1 MKQKIVDKMKR
12 VALALFAALC
22 AFSVWA
28 NVELEIQQPLVIKS
42 DGTLDISYTIKYWD
56 TGSLRNFD
64 FTVVYNEEGSS
75 QTTTQKILTKKG
87 IQGSSTST
95 YANPVKYS
103 STYTLTGLDP
113 AKVYLMD
120 FKTWGMKTTET
131 SPNWGGDNWDEV
143 NDVYTVIL
151 SGISS
156 ASATWKILPTKEF
169 VVSGVQDTQLNVTK
183 AKIRYEIG
191 ENLTAFSANAKEE
204 VVNFAD
210 GKFEFVIPYANLT
223 DDLLWSVWGQD
234 ANGNEYLYRDGN
246 GVSLCLTERTEV
258 SYATYTWTGAAN
270 NGKWT
275 DVSNWTAN
283 NAGWG
288 FPGLNLGSATG
299 VADFNAQYLAFRSTV
314 RFEGSAEVDL
324 EGNRYEFLEQD
335 DNTSAVN
342 TAFRGLAFSKPADL
356 DKMSVVL
363 KNGTIGTKIPDAAYG
378 PHLLGAAGVELE
390 FRNAEFKIRTAS
402 NYLRPNAGA
411 TVVFSG
417 DEGQTTGFKNQAW
430 NFAPNSNYA
439 NSRLVFRNFSG
450 YTYYSADNTS
460 IASGSVVELVNAQW
474 KVRAGTANTAAVSK
488 GFAEKVILRDGAD
501 RQAMIKCM
509 YYANNDDQYANVL
522 LNNTYD
528 IKIPAAGHTEASI
541 WANNLTAASTCTFEL
556 DVTDYEASEK
566 VPLVKLT
573 SEPAF
578 TLTANLVAKANG
590 EDVTSARNAKLVWEG
605 NTLYYQQGANEVVP
619 GGDAVTVTAADET
632 SALEMVDLNV
642 PTPEGLTE
650 EEASAYKAAFTK
662 DAKDNGNGTWTV
674 TAILVETAKPVI
686 GESAADAGDAFTVDA
701 ENVVITIPNYVK
713 GLNYGVRSAAEIAK
727 LETEEAV
734 IEKATVT
741 DGKITLEK
749 SGDTKFYKVIVDFNE
764 IKESPKAE

>member
-1 MKQKIVDKMKR
+1 MKDIFVSKIKR
-12 VALALFAALC
+12 LAVAMFAAFC
-22 AFSVWA
+22 VGSVWA
-28 NVELEIQQPLVIKS
+28 DVDIEIQQPLVIKS
-42 DGTLDISYTIKYWD
+42 DGTLDIAYTIYYWD
-56 TGSLRNFD
+56 TSSKRYFD
-64 FTVVYNEEGSS
+64 CKVTYNEEGS
-75 QTTTQKILTKKG
+75 TQKTTVSMLANHA
-87 IQGSSTST
+87 IQGVSNSNQNTG
-95 YANPVKYS
+95 AKYS
-103 STYTLTGLDP
+103 DTYTLTGLDP
-113 AKVYLMD
+113 SKTYVLSFKAEGMKVYGDKGSSSM
-120 FKTWGMKTTET
+120 GN
-131 SPNWGGDNWDEV
+131 NWKERTGI
-143 NDVYTVIL
+143 YTVIL

-204 VVNFAD
+204 VVNFTD
-210 GKFEFVIPYANLT
+210 GKFEFTIPYENLT

-258 SYATYTWTGAAN
+258 SYATYTWTGAAD

-299 VADFNAQYLAFRSTV
+299 VAEFNAQNLAFRSTV

-335 DNTSAVN
+335 DNASAVN
-342 TAFRGLAFSKPADL
+342 TAFRGFEFSKPADL

-363 KNGTIGTKIPDAAYG
+363 KNGTIGTKIPEGYG

-402 NYLRPNAGA
+402 NYLRPNTGA
-411 TVVFSG
+411 TIVFSG
-417 DEGQTTGFKNQAW
+417 EEGQTTGFKNQAW

-488 GFAEKVILRDGAD
+488 GFAERVILRDGAD

-541 WANNLTAASTCTFEL
+541 WAKNLTAASTCTFEL
-556 DVTDYEASEK
+556 DVTDFTGRGK
-566 VPLVKLT
+566 VPLVRLE
-573 SEPAF
+573 SAPAF

-590 EDVTSARNAKLVWEG
+590 EDVTFKRRARLVWEG
-605 NTLYYQQGANEVVP
+605 NTLYYDQ
-619 GGDAVTVTAADET
+619 
-632 SALEMVDLNV
+632 
-642 PTPEGLTE
+642 
-650 EEASAYKAAFTK
+650 
-662 DAKDNGNGTWTV
+662 
-674 TAILVETAKPVI
+674 KPDV
-686 GESAADAGDAFTVDA
+686 GF
-701 ENVVITIPNYVK
+701 
-713 GLNYGVRSAAEIAK
+713 R
-727 LETEEAV
+727 
-734 IEKATVT
+734 
-741 DGKITLEK
+741 
-749 SGDTKFYKVIVDFNE
+749 VIVR
-764 IKESPKAE
+764 

>member
-12 VALALFAALC
+12 VALTLFVALC

-75 QTTTQKILTKKG
+75 QTTTQNILTKHA
-87 IQGSSTST
+87 IQGTSTST

-103 STYTLTGLDP
+103 GTYTLTGLDP

-204 VVNFAD
+204 VVNFTD
-210 GKFEFVIPYANLT
+210 GKFEFVIPYENLT

-258 SYATYTWTGAAN
+258 SYSTYTWTGAAD

-283 NAGWG
+283 NPGWG

-299 VADFNAQYLAFRSTV
+299 VADFNAEHLAFRSTV
-314 RFEGSAEVDL
+314 CFEGSAEVDL

-335 DNTSAVN
+335 DNTSAAN
-342 TAFRGLAFSKPADL
+342 TAFRGFAFSKPADL

-417 DEGQTTGFKNQAW
+417 DEGQTSGFKNQSW
-430 NFAPNSNYA
+430 YFAPKSDKT

-450 YTYYSADNTS
+450 HTYYSEANTE

-488 GFAEKVILRDGAD
+488 GFAERVILRDGAD

-590 EDVTSARNAKLVWEG
+590 EDVTLARNAKLVWEG
-605 NTLYYQQGANEVVP
+605 DTLYYQQGANEVVP

-632 SALEMVDLNV
+632 SALKMVDLKV
-642 PTPEGLTE
+642 MIPEGLTE
-650 EEASAYKAAFTK
+650 EEVTAYKAAFTK
-662 DAKDNGNGTWTV
+662 DAKDNGNGTWEV
-674 TAILVETAKPVI
+674 TAILADSAKPLI

>member
-1 MKQKIVDKMKR
+1 MKDIFVGKIKR
-12 VALALFAALC
+12 FALTLVAALC
-22 AFSVWA
+22 VGSVWA
-28 NVELEIQQPLVIKS
+28 DVNIEIQQPLVIKS
-42 DGTLDISYTIKYWD
+42 DGTLDIAYTIYYWD
-56 TGSLRNFD
+56 TGSKRYFD
-64 FTVVYNEEGSS
+64 CKVTYNEEGS
-75 QTTTQKILTKKG
+75 TQKTTVSMLANHA
-87 IQGSSTST
+87 IQGVSNSNQNTG
-95 YANPVKYS
+95 AKYS
-103 STYTLTGLDP
+103 DTYTLTGLDP
-113 AKVYLMD
+113 SKTYVLSFKAEGMKVYGDKGSSSM
-120 FKTWGMKTTET
+120 GN
-131 SPNWGGDNWDEV
+131 NWKERTGI
-143 NDVYTVIL
+143 YTVIL

-204 VVNFAD
+204 VVNFTA

-258 SYATYTWTGAAN
+258 SYATYTWTGAAD

-299 VADFNAQYLAFRSTV
+299 VAEFNAQNLAFRSTV

-335 DNTSAVN
+335 DNASAVN
-342 TAFRGLAFSKPADL
+342 TAFRGFEFSKPADL

-363 KNGTIGTKIPDAAYG
+363 KNGTIGTKIPEGYG

-417 DEGQTTGFKNQAW
+417 DEGQTSGFKNQSW
-430 NFAPNSNYA
+430 YFAPKSDKT

-450 YTYYSADNTS
+450 FTYYSEANTA
-460 IASGSVVELVNAQW
+460 IASGSVVELINAQW

-509 YYANNDDQYANVL
+509 YYVDNDDQYANIL

-541 WANNLTAASTCTFEL
+541 WAKNLTADSSCTFEL
-556 DVTDYEASEK
+556 DVTDYMERGK
-566 VPLVKLT
+566 VPLVTLT
-573 SEPAF
+573 SAPAF
-578 TLTANLVAKANG
+578 TLAANLVAKANG
-590 EDVTSARNAKLVWEG
+590 VDVTKKRGARLEWID
-605 NTLYYQQGANEVVP
+605 NTLYYIQKP
-619 GGDAVTVTAADET
+619 I
-632 SALEMVDLNV
+632 
-642 PTPEGLTE
+642 EG
-650 EEASAYKAAFTK
+650 F
-662 DAKDNGNGTWTV
+662 
-674 TAILVETAKPVI
+674 
-686 GESAADAGDAFTVDA
+686 
-701 ENVVITIPNYVK
+701 
-713 GLNYGVRSAAEIAK
+713 
-727 LETEEAV
+727 
-734 IEKATVT
+734 
-741 DGKITLEK
+741 
-749 SGDTKFYKVIVDFNE
+749 KVIVR
-764 IKESPKAE
+764 